1 MIRLDGI
8 GMSCGTFKDIKI
20 CEEFIHKISKLWPR
34 WFEDEDRLCMQFI
47 ADVMKSMNIKKYIT
61 VDDLYTLSLGQKQRI
76 MIAEILAKKPKYII
90 LDEPTTMI
98 DSEGKEAIYKIIRK
112 LKKQGYGVICI
123 TNLADEILLA
133 DRTLILNN
141 GTIEAEIKKD
151 ELIKKAYLLE
161 KFNIRQPTLLKI
173 LTELNKNKIKID
185 LKEFT
190 VDELVKDLKGR
201 LNNEKCN

>member
-1 MIRLDGI
+1 
-8 GMSCGTFKDIKI
+8 
-20 CEEFIHKISKLWPR
+20 
-34 WFEDEDRLCMQFI
+34 
-47 ADVMKSMNIKKYIT
+47 
-61 VDDLYTLSLGQKQRI
+61 

-141 GTIEAEIKKD
+141 GTIEAEIKKS
-151 ELIKKAYLLE
+151 IS
-161 KFNIRQPTLLKI
+161 IRKI
-173 LTELNKNKIKID
+173 
-185 LKEFT
+185 
-190 VDELVKDLKGR
+190 
-201 LNNEKCN
+201 